1 MRMSVKIKSDPN
13 FFFRGLAQLGS
24 APGLGPGGRWFES
37 SNPDA
42 KLGIRRRMSILF
54 CVIHKEC
61 GRKLLLFDH
70 L

>member
-42 KLGIRRRMSILF
+42 KLGIRKRMSMP
-54 CVIHKEC
+54 
-61 GRKLLLFDH
+61 
-70 L
+70 